1 MNTYMMLMKF
11 TTPGFESIKDGKAGR
26 AAGKRA
32 AKAMGINWKHQYLVM
47 GPYDI
52 ITILEAPDD
61 ETIAKFAL
69 IAGQSGSFTSQTLR
83 IFTESEAD
91 ALLKALPAQD

>member
-91 ALLKALPAQD
+91 NLLKQLPDN